1 MSKLNIPLL
10 IALTLGT
17 SSATFGLPYRGTITQ
32 VITGSDDPLYHLG
45 QTFIGHYQYN
55 SPTMDGTFYTNQFDP
70 PLTPKPPGAIAPLN
84 GTIYSP
90 FVESVYVTAYGGYTL
105 SYGFGGSWRR
115 LTDTINE
122 GVLTVSDGVVK
133 DFLWT
138 WEKGGFY
145 MHMGKDGFS
154 TYSFYDTPAS
164 PTPTVRGTVTFGIPS
179 RVPEKASSF
188 WLLATALVPMVLI
201 SLQFP
206 ADRTVSK
213 RAG

>member
-1 MSKLNIPLL
+1 
-10 IALTLGT
+10 
-17 SSATFGLPYRGTITQ
+17 
-32 VITGSDDPLYHLG
+32 
-45 QTFIGHYQYN
+45 
-55 SPTMDGTFYTNQFDP
+55 MDGTFYTNEFDP
-70 PLTPKPPGAIAPLN
+70 PLTPKPPGAIASLN